1 MPKVNLTPQ
10 FIKQGLLCPPE
21 KSVIT
26 YYCLA
31 VSGFAVNVSRG
42 KPGRGLY
49 RLQHKVNGKSAW
61 HPLGSTDDMTLD
73 QARAEALKFKEM
85 KALAP
90 KVSVPAV
97 EAPKVM
103 PTLNTFFKLHYLP
116 YAKPR
121 KRSWGRDE
129 EMFRLRIGPVFGGML
144 LSEITRQAVQTFHAG
159 LHDGGLSQATA
170 DHHVKVLRFM
180 MNLAVEWDM
189 LEKNPIAG
197 IRLFNPDNKVEMLL
211 SEEELNRLVK
221 VLETDRNRTICDVA
235 IYLLSTGARLSEAL
249 SAKWEHIDLERRT
262 WKVPAT
268 NAKSKKT
275 RIVPIN
281 DSAALVLK
289 RQRTS
294 GKHMYVFVNPQTDK
308 PYTTMM
314 KVWDRLRKQAGLPT
328 LRIHDL
334 RHTFASLLVACDR
347 TLYQVQTILGHSDP
361 KVTMRYAKFKPADLV
376 QAAGAA
382 SLLTIPSLHVVGG
395 TEAVI
400 VA

>member
-1 MPKVNLTPQ
+1 MPKINLTQQ
-10 FIKQGLLCPPE
+10 FIKEGLVCPPD

-26 YYCLA
+26 YYCMA

-61 HPLGSTDDMTLD
+61 HPLGSTEDMTLD
-73 QARAEALKFKEM
+73 QARAKALQFKEM

-90 KVSVPAV
+90 KLPVQPV

-103 PTLNTFFKLHYLP
+103 PTLAAFFKANYLP

-144 LSEITRQAVQTFHAG
+144 LSEISRQAVQTFHAS
-159 LHDGGLSQATA
+159 LYEGGLAPATA
-170 DHHVKVLRFM
+170 DHHVKLLRHM
-180 MNLAVEWDM
+180 LNLAVEWA
-189 LEKNPIAG
+189 LIKENPIAG
-197 IRLFNPDNKVEMLL
+197 FRLFNPDNKVEVLL
-211 SEEELNRLVK
+211 SDEELDRLVK
-221 VLETDRNRTICDVA
+221 VLEADRNRTISDAAV
-235 IYLLSTGARLSEAL
+235 YLLSTGARLSEAL
-249 SAKWEHIDLERRT
+249 NARWEHIDLERST
-262 WKVPAT
+262 WKIPAA

-275 RIVPIN
+275 RTVPLN
-281 DSAALVLK
+281 LSAVMILK
-289 RQRTS
+289 RQKTRER
-294 GKHMYVFVNPQTDK
+294 HAYVFVNPQTDK

-314 KVWDRLRKQAGLPT
+314 KVWDRLRKQAGLPK

-334 RHTFASLLVACDR
+334 RHTFASLLVANDR

-361 KVTMRYAKFKPADLV
+361 KVTMRYAKFKPEALV
-376 QAAGAA
+376 QAASAA
-382 SLLTIPSLHVVGG
+382 SLLKVPSLQVVGG
-395 TEAVI
+395 ATA
-400 VA
+400 AMSA